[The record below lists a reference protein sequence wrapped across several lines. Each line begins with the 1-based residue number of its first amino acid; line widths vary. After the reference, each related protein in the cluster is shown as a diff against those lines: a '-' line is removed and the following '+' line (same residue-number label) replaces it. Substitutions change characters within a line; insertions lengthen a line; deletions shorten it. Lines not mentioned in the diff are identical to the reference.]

1 MLRALVLLCAAP
13 LAAGSALFWVSE
25 PTLPGETLLI
35 GGACGSKVELR
46 QGGSSA
52 TWTAAPLVPSGTTP
66 YGCAVQLPATFAAGE
81 FQVRSDGGA
90 ALTGNVARPWFVF
103 GDAGDSATSGGT
115 GWMRVVGEALALERG
130 AAPSAVLILE
140 QKGTVV
146 ATLHQEKAAA
156 PGLGA
161 PTRWHAA
168 FSVPATLSPGQC
180 KKRP

>member
-1 MLRALVLLCAAP
+1 MLRTLVLLCAAP

-103 GDAGDSATSGGT
+103 GDAGNSATSGGT

-130 AAPSAVLILE
+130 ATVRRADPRAEGHRGGHAP
-140 QKGTVV
+140 
-146 ATLHQEKAAA
+146 
-156 PGLGA
+156 PGEGCRPGA
-161 PTRWHAA
+161 R
-168 FSVPATLSPGQC
+168 
-180 KKRP
+180 RPYTMARGLLRAGHPRARPV